1 MATFTITDINDGTTY
16 IVAANDVNA
25 IYDIDDYRILIKN
38 DGTRYDVSE
47 TFASL
52 THDAGGGH
60 GGGGGGGGGGP

>member
-1 MATFTITDINDGTTY
+1 M
-16 IVAANDVNA
+16 NA

>member
-1 MATFTITDINDGTTY
+1 MPNFTITDINDGTTY
-16 IVAANDVNA
+16 IVNSQDVNA

-52 THDAGGGH
+52 AHDAGGGNV
-60 GGGGGGGGGGP
+60 